1 MVNRDTCGQV
11 IAVLSEKIHSSHDIE
26 ELEALAVRSVV
37 LFAREIGII
46 DTFFEA
52 SNRIVCQG
60 SSKHLKIQRRSQ
72 PL

>member
-37 LFAREIGII
+37 LFAREIGIV
-46 DTFFEA
+46 DTQA
-52 SNRIVCQG
+52 
-60 SSKHLKIQRRSQ
+60 RSFDKDRANT
-72 PL
+72 